1 MKKLLIALS
10 LALAATGAYAKD
22 EKAATPQQSR
32 MADCNKEAKD
42 MKGDERKA
50 FMKSCLSGKPA
61 AEAKTEAKTEA
72 KKELTPQQQKMQDCN
87 KEAKAKEMKGD
98 ERKKFMSGC
107 LKGDA
112 KPADAKPAEAK
123 KPEAKSAEAKPA
135 EAKKPD
141 AKK

>member
-22 EKAATPQQSR
+22 EKAPTAQQSK

-50 FMKSCLSGKPA
+50 FMSKCLSNKPA
-61 AEAKTEAKTEA
+61 EP
-72 KKELTPQQQKMQDCN
+72 KKEMTAQQTKMGDCN
-87 KEAKAKEMKGD
+87 KEAKGMKGD
-98 ERKKFMSGC
+98 ERKAFMSKC

-112 KPADAKPAEAK
+112 KPADAKAATPATPAT
-123 KPEAKSAEAKPA
+123 PAKPA
-135 EAKKPD
+135 DKK
-141 AKK
+141 

>member
-32 MADCNKEAKD
+32 MADCNKEAKAKD

-61 AEAKTEAKTEA
+61 AEAKTEAKIEAKIEAKTEAKAEA

-87 KEAKAKEMKGD
+87 KEAKAKDMKGPD
-98 ERKKFMSGC
+98 RKKFMSGC

-112 KPADAKPAEAK
+112 KPA
-123 KPEAKSAEAKPA
+123 EAKPA

>member
-32 MADCNKEAKD
+32 MADCNKEAKAKG

-61 AEAKTEAKTEA
+61 AEAKAEEKTEA
-72 KKELTPQQQKMQDCN
+72 KAEAKKEMTPQQMKMANCN
-87 KEAKAKEMKGD
+87 KEAKGMKGD

-112 KPADAKPAEAK
+112 KPADAKAATPAVPAT
-123 KPEAKSAEAKPA
+123 PATPAKPA
-135 EAKKPD
+135 DKK
-141 AKK
+141 

>member
-22 EKAATPQQSR
+22 EKAPTAQQTR
-32 MADCNKEAKD
+32 MADCNKEAKAKD

-50 FMKSCLSGKPA
+50 FMSSCLSGKPA
-61 AEAKTEAKTEA
+61 EA
-72 KKELTPQQQKMQDCN
+72 KKEMTPQQQKMANCN
-87 KEAKAKEMKGD
+87 KDAKGMKGD

-112 KPADAKPAEAK
+112 KPADAKPASQRG
-123 KPEAKSAEAKPA
+123 PRLGRVT
-135 EAKKPD
+135 
-141 AKK
+141 

>member
-32 MADCNKEAKD
+32 MADCNKEAKAKD

-61 AEAKTEAKTEA
+61 AEAKTEAKIEAKAEA

-87 KEAKAKEMKGD
+87 KEAKAKDMKGPD
-98 ERKKFMSGC
+98 RKKFMSGC

-112 KPADAKPAEAK
+112 KPA
-123 KPEAKSAEAKPA
+123 EAKPA

-141 AKK
+141 VKK

>member
-32 MADCNKEAKD
+32 MADCNKEAKAKD

-87 KEAKAKEMKGD
+87 KEAKAKDMKGPD
-98 ERKKFMSGC
+98 RKKFMSGC
-107 LKGDA
+107 LKGEA

-123 KPEAKSAEAKPA
+123 KP
-135 EAKKPD
+135 D